1 MNFWG
6 KNKQLPKNATSP
18 EITEF
23 LINHNAYSL
32 TLINTKHSTVQSL
45 AQRIESG
52 LPSILA

>member
-23 LINHNAYSL
+23 LINHNACNAISKYIDAIQYHIAICTCVFS
-32 TLINTKHSTVQSL
+32 
-45 AQRIESG
+45 
-52 LPSILA
+52 

>member
-23 LINHNAYSL
+23 LINHNACISE
-32 TLINTKHSTVQSL
+32 TLGKND
-45 AQRIESG
+45 R
-52 LPSILA
+52 

>member
-23 LINHNAYSL
+23 LINHNACTESL
-32 TLINTKHSTVQSL
+32 KNVVKSL
-45 AQRIESG
+45 LTRFMKKCFTEFP
-52 LPSILA
+52 L